1 MEKWNIRKNKML
13 PVIFALAWPTMLE
26 QLMQTAVQYMDTG
39 MVGVL
44 GTRATAAVGATS
56 TVNWGSRINQHCKLA
71 DRKYSISDWCRI
83 ACVYI
88 AVIWCR
94 KSGTRKKGVRTGCF
108 SSACGRNQFYYRDCS
123 NQQAGA
129 SLDAGR

>member
-26 QLMQTAVQYMDTG
+26 QFLQTAVQYIDTA
-39 MVGVL
+39 MVGSL
-44 GTRATAAVGATS
+44 GTQATAAVGSTS
-56 TVNWGSRINQHCKLA
+56 
-71 DRKYSISDWCRI
+71 RI
-83 ACVYI
+83 ACIYI
-88 AVIWCR
+88 AVIWCW

>member
-26 QLMQTAVQYMDTG
+26 QFLQTAVQYIDTA
-39 MVGVL
+39 MVGSL
-44 GTRATAAVGATS
+44 GTQATAAVGSTS
-56 TVNWGSRINQHCKLA
+56 TVN
-71 DRKYSISDWCRI
+71 RKYSISDWCRI

-108 SSACGRNQFYYRDCS
+108 GSACGRNQFYYRDCS

-129 SLDAGR
+129 GLDAGR